1 MTTVEISPER
11 KARAE
16 RSLAEYDNV
25 DVIEGD
31 AVRGWEAAAPYDAI
45 AVTGSLPV
53 LDEVFLRQLKPGGRL
68 FVVVGEAPAM
78 EARLVTR
85 TGARDFA
92 TESLFETVLP
102 PLAGARAPQPVR
114 ILKRTHGMYKRSV
127 FPSLYALAAAALV
140 AATPMAASG
149 QALDLTGAYRLA
161 AENDPAFLAARATRD
176 ASLESVALAR
186 AFLRPSVS
194 FTGSARA
201 FNQDVDPEPRASGG
215 GGGEDETYTIYS
227 LSLDLRYP
235 LWRPDQLIRLG
246 QARTNEEKA
255 EVDYAVRAQQ
265 LVERVVVG
273 YFGVLEAGDSF
284 RFAETNREAI
294 GQQLRQA
301 QQRFEVGL
309 IAITD
314 VEEAKARFD
323 LASARAIEAENALGN
338 AREAMREIIGEY
350 PEALASLG
358 EGLTLAVPDPADIDE
373 WSRTAAERN
382 LLVQSASFSVALA
395 SENIRLAAR
404 GGRAGQRW
412 APSLDLVGSA
422 GYTDRDQ
429 TRADT
434 ESNSAS
440 VGIELRWPLYT
451 GGGLEADV
459 REARARHR
467 EAMHIQERAR
477 REAVRLTR
485 QAYLGV
491 ESAIARV
498 GALRQAVVSSQSALD
513 AVEAGFQVGTRTS
526 VDVLDAQR
534 DLFQAQNDLAAARY
548 DYIRNALRLR
558 LAAGTLVPADLDA
571 INGWLE

>member
-1 MTTVEISPER
+1 MV
-11 KARAE
+11 
-16 RSLAEYDNV
+16 
-25 DVIEGD
+25 
-31 AVRGWEAAAPYDAI
+31 
-45 AVTGSLPV
+45 
-53 LDEVFLRQLKPGGRL
+53 
-68 FVVVGEAPAM
+68 
-78 EARLVTR
+78 
-85 TGARDFA
+85 
-92 TESLFETVLP
+92 
-102 PLAGARAPQPVR
+102 
-114 ILKRTHGMYKRSV
+114 
-127 FPSLYALAAAALV
+127 
-140 AATPMAASG
+140 
-149 QALDLTGAYRLA
+149 
-161 AENDPAFLAARATRD
+161 
-176 ASLESVALAR
+176 
-186 AFLRPSVS
+186 
-194 FTGSARA
+194 
-201 FNQDVDPEPRASGG
+201 
-215 GGGEDETYTIYS
+215 GEDETYTIYS

-255 EVDYAVRAQQ
+255 EVDYAVRGQQ

-358 EGLTLAVPDPADIDE
+358 EGLPLAVPDPADIDA
-373 WSRTAAERN
+373 WTGTAAERN

-395 SENIRLAAR
+395 RENIRLAAR

>member
-1 MTTVEISPER
+1 M
-11 KARAE
+11 
-16 RSLAEYDNV
+16 N
-25 DVIEGD
+25 
-31 AVRGWEAAAPYDAI
+31 
-45 AVTGSLPV
+45 
-53 LDEVFLRQLKPGGRL
+53 
-68 FVVVGEAPAM
+68 
-78 EARLVTR
+78 
-85 TGARDFA
+85 
-92 TESLFETVLP
+92 
-102 PLAGARAPQPVR
+102 
-114 ILKRTHGMYKRSV
+114 KRSV

-161 AENDPAFLAARATRD
+161 AENDPAFLAAGATRD

-201 FNQDVDPEPRASGG
+201 FNQDVDPEPRRNIAGLFDPPKYV
-215 GGGEDETYTIYS
+215 GEDETYTIYS

-255 EVDYAVRAQQ
+255 EVDYAVRGQQ

-358 EGLTLAVPDPADIDE
+358 EGLPLAVPDPADIDA
-373 WSRTAAERN
+373 WTGTAAERN

-395 SENIRLAAR
+395 RENIRLAAR